1 VLASFVW
8 GFLAA
13 LTPIVPGRAPR
24 LPRSLMSAPRVDR
37 CAVEECACGE
47 PRGPV
52 SPNTRCRVV
61 PRARRED
68 VPQACLVGLGYFVRA
83 EGTGIHFSQHPRRQD
98 CPSGWPHPQTD
109 PLGRRCR
116 APAHPRAVRRGR
128 VAARRRNPL
137 ALSPRPPHRRL
148 EAGRA
153 AVGRPCSP
161 APNADASRTRKR
173 QAGKPISA
181 LDDIEEIA
189 EDEEPRRLLAF
200 VFCPECANREFGD
213 AST

>member
-13 LTPIVPGRAPR
+13 ATLIVPGRAPR

-61 PRARRED
+61 PPSPTGRRAAG
-68 VPQACLVGLGYFVRA
+68 V
-83 EGTGIHFSQHPRRQD
+83 PRRAGIL
-98 CPSGWPHPQTD
+98 PSCRGGGSLLAASAPPSSSFGMAASPDRSAGVALSGSCLSQ
-109 PLGRRCR
+109 GRSTRPCCCSSAESSGSSTATASPTPGSGPRCR
-116 APAHPRAVRRGR
+116 
-128 VAARRRNPL
+128 
-137 ALSPRPPHRRL
+137 RPPLLTCAECGRQSDEKATGG
-148 EAGRA
+148 EADLGA
-153 AVGRPCSP
+153 
-161 APNADASRTRKR
+161 
-173 QAGKPISA
+173 
-181 LDDIEEIA
+181 DDIDELP